1 MELLKRGEGRG
12 IEQQQC
18 LQQINSNTT
27 ITLRYVQRKAASTT
41 GRTRKTTGHAD
52 VSIEYETTTTILFS
66 VFVFVC
72 FQQAFTCV
80 SNNCPKH
87 LYMHRSRL
95 ARSSTSYL
103 CHLRHCYQQ
112 QSTYIILIIT
122 GVTMNVSPRFERQT
136 ANSPSSRAD

>member
-27 ITLRYVQRKAASTT
+27 ITLRYVQRKAASTA

-66 VFVFVC
+66 VFF
-72 FQQAFTCV
+72 FQLALTCV
-80 SNNCPKH
+80 SNNCPKY
-87 LYMHRSRL
+87 LYMHRNRL

-136 ANSPSSRAD
+136 ANSQSSRAD